1 MVLSRLNLFLCSTF
15 LILSGCLVPPRL
27 RSTDNASVFN
37 WQNDYVTFEQFTRD
51 HMKCF
56 GIDSIPMQSQFMKM
70 LDPLAPRNMPK
81 WDGYWATFE
90 NRRYADTSQR
100 IAVQFPP
107 GTSHWTSGRYKKCMY
122 KKGYYLVY

>member
-1 MVLSRLNLFLCSTF
+1 MRSSKLFNIILCCI
-15 LILSGCLVPPRL
+15 LLLSGCLVPPKL
-27 RSTDNASVFN
+27 RNTDNASVFN
-37 WQNDYVTFEQFTRD
+37 WQNDYVTFDQFTKD

-70 LDPLAPRNMPK
+70 LDPLSPRVMPK
-81 WDGYWATFE
+81 WDGFWATFE

>member
-1 MVLSRLNLFLCSTF
+1 MRSSKLFNIILCCNLL
-15 LILSGCLVPPRL
+15 LLSGCLVPPKL
-27 RSTDNASVFN
+27 RNTDNASVFN
-37 WQNDYVTFEQFTRD
+37 WQNDYVTFDQFT
-51 HMKCF
+51 K
-56 GIDSIPMQSQFMKM
+56 DSIPMQSQFMKM
-70 LDPLAPRNMPK
+70 LDPLSPRVMPK
-81 WDGYWATFE
+81 WDGFWATFE